1 MSKYP
6 VFIFFLACFVFSITL
21 QGQVPNLLNGNNP
34 GISTSTELARRGIT
48 EKELEDKLAEKG
60 IFLNDLQSLT
70 PEDAIRFQTVISQAI
85 AELEAE
91 KNATGTNNG
100 QFRAVDSTVR
110 KPQVKRDTVLPNNNN
125 QQPSDVQGSRDS
137 IVYLPSATTTK
148 TNKTQS
154 AERGNP
160 LDIGGLVFGQ
170 EIFKNK
176 SLQAYNKSENIK
188 PPGTYV
194 LGVGDII
201 NVHVFGRSK
210 VDFKNLEI
218 HPQGYVQV
226 ATYPRVYLKG
236 LTFDQARKV
245 LQQNLSPYYVFE
257 PNEFEM
263 TIDYS
268 REIGVNIYG
277 EAEQIGTFNMPAT
290 NTAINALVAA
300 GGPNKIGSVRN
311 IKLIRGKSIK
321 RLDVYEFISNPAVAQ
336 DFYLE
341 QNDIIH
347 IPIAERVV
355 SITGAVRRPLRY
367 ELIKGEDL
375 MKLIEYA
382 GGLREDAYQK
392 SIQVKRFVDDKE
404 KIIDIPYKE
413 LKDKKDD
420 FTLLS
425 GDVVTIKN
433 IPLPI
438 ESVVAIDG
446 RVETPGRYEF
456 VEGMKV
462 TDLVAKGSL
471 RLGAKTDIAFLTR
484 LNDDGTYS
492 MNRINISDIIANPAS
507 PGNLLLK
514 KQDKLT
520 IYSLSSYVDNHSVA
534 LSGAVRQSVRIAYDP
549 AKSLRVSDL
558 IIMGGGLVEDALD
571 FGYIKRINKDNFVE
585 RDYILFNSK
594 NAILNP
600 GSKDDLILEP
610 DDELIVYNDRSFYDE
625 SFLTISGAVRRP
637 GTFAYGPGVTLKDI
651 VILAGGFTMQ
661 AATNR
666 IEVFRVVLDENKPT
680 KTVVLNLTLNRDVT
694 LNDQQGQY
702 VLKPFDQIQ
711 VRTVPDFKMQENIT
725 VEGEVQYPGTYAIV
739 KPNETVVDL
748 LKRAGGPT
756 AEAFIEGTTLYRNDE
771 GVGYIVFQMP
781 KALKNPK
788 SLDNLI
794 VKVGD
799 RLTIPKVIDYV
810 RVEGAT
816 DAVELYPEKLIGAN
830 KRINIV
836 FEPNK
841 NAKYY
846 VDKYAAGV
854 SREGSRRRI
863 TVERPNGRI
872 VKTIDL
878 GLFKLYPK
886 VEKGSIVKVGTKP
899 GPRKGRTTVGADG
912 VARATVRRSVD
923 WNKVLSQTLAQAT
936 SVLSFVLLVK
946 TLNAK

>member
-1 MSKYP
+1 MSKIP
-6 VFIFFLACFVFSITL
+6 VFIFSLACFIFSLTL
-21 QGQVPNLLNGNNP
+21 EGQVPNILNVNKTTTG
-34 GISTSTELARRGIT
+34 TELARRGIT

-70 PEDAIRFQTVISQAI
+70 PEDALRFQTVIEQAM

-91 KNATGTNNG
+91 KSSSDPNSK
-100 QFRAVDSTVR
+100 QFKSVDTTVR
-110 KPQVKRDTVLPNNNN
+110 KQVKKDTTLPPSTNDN
-125 QQPSDVQGSRDS
+125 QTSDEKTNPTSDS
-137 IVYLPSATTTK
+137 IPFVPTAK
-148 TNKTQS
+148 TSKTSSTQS
-154 AERGNP
+154 ASHAQP
-160 LDIGGLVFGQ
+160 LDISGLVYGQ

-201 NVHVFGRSK
+201 NIHVFGRSK

-218 HPQGYVQV
+218 HPQGYIQI
-226 ATYPRVYLKG
+226 ATFPRVYLKG
-236 LTFDQARKV
+236 LTYDQARKV
-245 LQQNLSPYYVFE
+245 IQQNLNSYYVFDV
-257 PNEFEM
+257 NEFEM

-311 IKLIRGKSIK
+311 IKLIRGKTIK
-321 RLDVYEFISNPAVAQ
+321 RLDVYEFINNPAVAQ

-375 MKLIEYA
+375 MKLIDYA
-382 GGLREDAYQK
+382 GGLREDAFQK
-392 SIQVKRFVDDKE
+392 SIQVKRFLEDKE
-404 KIIDIPYKE
+404 KIIDVPYKE

-433 IPLPI
+433 IPLPV
-438 ESVVAIDG
+438 EAVVYIDG
-446 RVETPGRYEF
+446 RVETPGTYQF
-456 VEGMKV
+456 IEGMKV
-462 TDLVAKGSL
+462 SDLIEKGKL
-471 RLGAKTDIAFLTR
+471 RIGAKVDIAFMKR
-484 LNDDGTYS
+484 LNEDGTFS
-492 MNRINISDIIANPAS
+492 FNRINVKDIVENPGSANNISLKLQDR
-507 PGNLLLK
+507 LL
-514 KQDKLT
+514 
-520 IYSLSSYVDNHSVA
+520 IYSLSSYIDAASVS
-534 LSGAVRQSVRIAYDP
+534 LTGAVRQPVRIEYDL
-549 AKSLRVSDL
+549 KKTLRVSDL

-571 FGYIKRINKDNFVE
+571 FGYIKRINKVNFVE
-585 RDYILFNSK
+585 KDYILFNSK
-594 NAILNP
+594 NAIQNP
-600 GSKDDLILEP
+600 GTADDLILEP
-610 DDELIVYNDRSFYDE
+610 NDELIIYNDRTFFDQSFV
-625 SFLTISGAVRRP
+625 TISGSVRRP
-637 GTFAYGPGVTLKDI
+637 GTFTYGPGFTLKDI
-651 VILAGGFTMQ
+651 VILAGGFTME

-666 IEVFRVVLDENKPT
+666 IEIFRVILDENRPT
-680 KTVVLNLTLNRDVT
+680 KTVVANLTLSRDIT

-711 VRTVPDFKMQENIT
+711 VRTVPDFKLQENIT
-725 VEGEVQYPGTYAIV
+725 IEGEVQFPGTYALI
-739 KPNETVVDL
+739 KKNETVVDI

-756 AEAFIEGTTLYRNDE
+756 EEAFLEGATLYRNDD
-771 GVGYIVFQMP
+771 GIGYIVFQMP
-781 KALKNPK
+781 KALKDPR
-788 SLDNLI
+788 SEDNLI
-794 VKVGD
+794 VKIGD
-799 RLTIPKVIDYV
+799 RLTIPKIVDYV

-816 DAVELYPEKLIGAN
+816 DVVELYPEKVIGAN

-836 FEPNK
+836 YEPNK
-841 NAKYY
+841 NAKHY
-846 VDKYAAGV
+846 VDAYAAGV

-872 VKTIDL
+872 LKTLDL
-878 GLFKLYPK
+878 GLFKIYPK
-886 VEKGSIVKVGTKP
+886 VEKGSIVRVGVK
-899 GPRKGRTTVGADG
+899 RKRSTSLGADG
-912 VARATVRRSVD
+912 VAKASVRRSVD
-923 WNKVLSQTLAQAT
+923 WNRVLSQTLAQAT